1 MKIIIEQYDHKI
13 TYELNHDDVSMDKM
27 LEILEGML
35 KATGYVFSGNLDILD
50 EETFKQQEQ

>member
-35 KATGYVFSGNLDILD
+35 KASGYVFSGNLNILD
-50 EETFKQQEQ
+50 EEIFKQQEQ

>member
-1 MKIIIEQYDHKI
+1 MKITIEQYDYKI

-35 KATGYVFSGNLDILD
+35 KASGYVFSGNLDILD
-50 EETFKQQEQ
+50 EEIFKQQEQ

>member
-1 MKIIIEQYDHKI
+1 MKITIEQYDHKI
-13 TYELNHDDVSMDKM
+13 TYELNYDDVSMDKM

-50 EETFKQQEQ
+50 EEIFKQQEQ

>member
-1 MKIIIEQYDHKI
+1 MKITIEQYDHKI

-35 KATGYVFSGNLDILD
+35 KASGYVFSGNLDILD
-50 EETFKQQEQ
+50 EEIFKQQEQ